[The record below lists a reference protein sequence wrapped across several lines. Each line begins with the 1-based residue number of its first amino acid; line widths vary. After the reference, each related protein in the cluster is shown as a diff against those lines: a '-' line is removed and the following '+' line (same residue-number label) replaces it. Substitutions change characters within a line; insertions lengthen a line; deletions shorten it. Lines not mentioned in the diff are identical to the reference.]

1 MINLTGW
8 RGGAIPYDMCWLMSK
23 TPQERYYLR
32 STTKVPRPGKV
43 WMSPSER
50 RMSRA

>member
-1 MINLTGW
+1 MTLVSPAKEARQLN
-8 RGGAIPYDMCWLMSK
+8 
-23 TPQERYYLR
+23 QEQCYLP